1 MDEKM
6 EELMVEIRDAL
17 NANAAQTAKLA
28 DAMAKLARCVDEKD
42 RLKVIEGKEYKSYTI
57 ED

>member
-17 NANAAQTAKLA
+17 NANAAQTAKMA
-28 DAMAKLARCVDEKD
+28 DAITKLARCVDEKE
-42 RLKVIEGKEYKSYTI
+42 RIKTI
-57 ED
+57 ELKDYKYE